1 MLEPDL
7 FYIFY
12 VWYFLS
18 QYVFILSFTCS
29 YYLNSLINLISLA
42 SLVAQRIKCLS
53 AMRETWIWS
62 LDQEDLVE
70 KEMATHSGTL
80 AWKIPQ
86 MQKSGRLQSMGPQS
100 VRHDWATSTGCM
112 PILSLDF
119 SLHDGFKVI
128 ALSECS
134 ECTRYMVKHNPPLN
148 SIRQILL
155 QPCSTDEKF
164 KTQN

>member
-7 FYIFY
+7 FYFFY

-29 YYLNSLINLISLA
+29 YYLNLLINLISLA

-86 MQKSGRLQSMGPQS
+86 MQKSGRLQSMGPQCQT
-100 VRHDWATSTGCM
+100 W
-112 PILSLDF
+112 LSHFNWVHANFIFGFLT
-119 SLHDGFKVI
+119 HDGFKVI

-134 ECTRYMVKHNPPLN
+134 ECTRYLVKHNPPLN